1 MNDFLRG
8 SKGHKDYYF
17 PSEEMMVHW
26 LRQYCGLDESG
37 IQAARDRRKEGRRE
51 TQELMQQ
58 LEQD

>member
-1 MNDFLRG
+1 
-8 SKGHKDYYF
+8 
-17 PSEEMMVHW
+17 MMVHW

-37 IQAARDRRKEGRRE
+37 IQAARDRRKEVRRE